1 MCSLPHSQA
10 VAVSESDPLSR
21 YCSVCVLVTLILV
34 NSGPKSTAGDLDMPK
49 RNRKVLPFSEKV
61 HMHRKNIY
69 RVWNNSRFQAST
81 VGLGTSALRIRGGLL
96 LLHKEK
102 ELMNFFSNGC
112 SFSFELLFPLY

>member
-61 HMHRKNIY
+61 HMHRKNIVY
-69 RVWNNSRFQAST
+69 IGF
-81 VGLGTSALRIRGGLL
+81 GTIRGFR
-96 LLHKEK
+96 H
-102 ELMNFFSNGC
+102 
-112 SFSFELLFPLY
+112 PLWVLEQVP